1 MCGIWKQRVQGAYT
15 MKLLPSVIVCGFA
28 SAALACSD
36 LSSAQ
41 HAAIPQYIQAAIVNP
56 ARQEKDRQRDAN
68 QKPGE
73 VLTFAGVKPGFRV
86 ADFWP
91 APPYST
97 GLLSGVVGPK
107 GHVYAVVPEKVVREV
122 PEAERDTRNWLAPYS
137 SNTSLLIQPLE

>member
-28 SAALACSD
+28 RAALACSD

-73 VLTFAGVKPGFRV
+73 VLTLCRREARLPGGRFLARATVLNRV
-86 ADFWP
+86 C
-91 APPYST
+91 
-97 GLLSGVVGPK
+97 
-107 GHVYAVVPEKVVREV
+107 
-122 PEAERDTRNWLAPYS
+122 
-137 SNTSLLIQPLE
+137 